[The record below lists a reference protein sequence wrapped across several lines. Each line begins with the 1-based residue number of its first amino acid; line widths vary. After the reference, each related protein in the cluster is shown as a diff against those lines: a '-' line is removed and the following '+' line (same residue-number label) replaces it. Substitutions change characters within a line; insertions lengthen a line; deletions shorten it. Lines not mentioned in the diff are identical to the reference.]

1 METKVLNAVVIRR
14 ATPADVVP
22 LTSFIEPFVGD
33 GKLLRR
39 TFSELEGLLP
49 NFFIAERDGE
59 IVGCAALEVYSPK
72 LAEVR
77 SLAVSPTVQGMGIG
91 RKLVD
96 ACVERARSESIFEV
110 MAITSSDHFFLTCG
124 FDYTL
129 PGEKK
134 ALFIQTREQYE
145 QPE

>member
-1 METKVLNAVVIRR
+1 METKALTAVIIRS
-14 ATPADVVP
+14 ATQADVDK
-22 LTSFIEPFVGD
+22 LTRFIQPFVGD
-33 GKLLRR
+33 GKLLPR
-39 TFSELEGLLP
+39 TFSELESLLP
-49 NFFIAERDGE
+49 NFFVADRDGE

-77 SLAVSPTVQGMGIG
+77 SLAVSPRVQGMGIG

-96 ACVERARSESIFEV
+96 ACVERARAESIFEV

-129 PGEKK
+129 PGEKR
-134 ALFIQTREQYE
+134 ALFIQTRESYNP
-145 QPE
+145 PE